1 MKVKSWKW
9 EGNTFVRAVVRRI
22 KLASA
27 RALLTFTFCLST
39 FNLTGFAQ
47 APPTTEVYLA
57 PLSITATGVT
67 VGTPVNISNNPGY
80 DNQPSFLPDSS
91 AVLFTSARKTAA
103 DPDGKQTDIYRW
115 DIASKQLV
123 QLTHTAENEYSPL
136 VSPDGKSFVCVHG
149 TEQSLFRY
157 DLDGSNPR
165 LAYQHGKELIGYH
178 VWITDTQIAAFILGA
193 GGSPNT
199 MQVIDTTTGHAE
211 TITSGIGRSLL
222 MRPGRNAVSFVTKLS
237 PQSSEIK
244 QLDLTMHVVST
255 VVADTLKPSE
265 DLAWFP
271 DGKHLVMGH
280 GSTLS
285 MWTEGLGW
293 TDIADFAVSGV
304 GKVSRLAVSRDGKW
318 IAIVGEPIG
327 AAK

>member
-1 MKVKSWKW
+1 M
-9 EGNTFVRAVVRRI
+9 
-22 KLASA
+22 KLAGAS
-27 RALLTFTFCLST
+27 ALLTFTFCLSA
-39 FNLTGFAQ
+39 FNLTGSAQ

-57 PLSITATGVT
+57 PLTISGATVT
-67 VGTPVNISNNPGY
+67 VGTPINISNNSGY

-91 AVLFTSARKTAA
+91 AVLFTSARKTSS

-115 DIASKQLV
+115 DIASKQFV

-165 LAYQHGKELIGYH
+165 LAYQHGKDLIGYH
-178 VWITDTQIAAFILGA
+178 VWITDTEIAAFILGA

-199 MQVIDTTTGHAE
+199 MQIIDTTTGHSEMIA
-211 TITSGIGRSLL
+211 SGIGRSLL
-222 MRPGRNAVSFVTKLS
+222 MRPGRHAVSFVTKLS

-244 QLDLTMHVVST
+244 QFDLTMHVVST
-255 VVADTLKPSE
+255 IVADTLKASE
-265 DLAWFP
+265 DLSWFP
-271 DGKHLVMGH
+271 DGKHLVMGE
-280 GSTLS
+280 GSTLL

-293 TDIADFAVSGV
+293 SQIADFTSAGIT
-304 GKVSRLAVSRDGKW
+304 KLTRLSVSRDGKW
-318 IAIVGEPIG
+318 LAIVGEP
-327 AAK
+327 AK